1 MNATSSF
8 GGKRMRLK
16 RIILPALLLVL
27 LVGGLA
33 GCATAPYTG
42 RQQLI
47 LVPED
52 QMTQMGRQYAAE
64 VRKEGAVVT
73 GTPFADMVAQVGAR
87 IAQVTE
93 TPDTQWNFSTIKGDD
108 LNAFALPG
116 GEVFVYTGM
125 EKIAEYHPYPNY
137 MPFTDRINYLE
148 AMFTNQA
155 WAMAVER
162 LLEIEVPK
170 RAEYLRVIACELNR
184 IANHCVTLGCI
195 SMDLGAY
202 TPFVYLL
209 REREVINDLF
219 EELCGNRLTFNY
231 MRIGGVSLD
240 APAGW
245 FAKVEAFLDKFD
257 KVMVELQIGR
267 AHV

>member
-1 MNATSSF
+1 
-8 GGKRMRLK
+8 MRLK

-125 EKIAEYHPYPNY
+125 EKIAGTPEELAVVMSHEVAHVIVRHGSERMSQSMALGLAGSALLTAGGMQGYSPQTLRAFETAFGIGSQVGVLLPFSRQQETEADHVGLILMAKACYDPGKAIGFWEEMVKAGEGGQRPPTFLSTHPGQ
-137 MPFTDRINYLE
+137 E
-148 AMFTNQA
+148 G
-155 WAMAVER
+155 
-162 LLEIEVPK
+162 
-170 RAEYLRVIACELNR
+170 R
-184 IANHCVTLGCI
+184 IADIRSFLPEAQRI
-195 SMDLGAY
+195 Y
-202 TPFVYLL
+202 
-209 REREVINDLF
+209 RER
-219 EELCGNRLTFNY
+219 CGR
-231 MRIGGVSLD
+231 R
-240 APAGW
+240 
-245 FAKVEAFLDKFD
+245 
-257 KVMVELQIGR
+257 
-267 AHV
+267 